1 MVGFFGVGSR
11 EGSVCVCVFIL
22 GLIEVFLS
30 ASVSH
35 LRGVGLHL
43 SVFALKSL
51 SEVRVSK

>member
-1 MVGFFGVGSR
+1 M
-11 EGSVCVCVFIL
+11 CVCVFIL

-51 SEVRVSK
+51 LSEVRVSKQ